1 VPLFSFPTYS
11 SLKSCPLAEAVQQV
25 NDLIFK
31 KYWRSDPLDY
41 QIVSKDFWGKT
52 GKKSDSTPQITLPGG
67 RWSNLTPKITP
78 PGRSLVQFDPQD
90 YPSGE
95 VDTLI

>member
-1 VPLFSFPTYS
+1 MQHVLLFLFPTS
-11 SLKSCPLAEAVQQV
+11 SSSKSYPLAEAVQQV

-31 KYWRSDPLDY
+31 KYWGSDPLDY

-52 GKKSDSTPQITLPGG
+52 GKKSDSTPQIILPGG
-67 RWSNLTPKITP
+67 RWSNSTP
-78 PGRSLVQFDPQD
+78 PNHILDQ
-90 YPSGE
+90 